1 MGYDEFGFYKVFF
14 YLVIQIDKYIASRE
28 VGFVINGKGSW
39 LVEQGQVIMVKI
51 NGFERMGMVIETL

>member
-28 VGFVINGKGSW
+28 VGFVINGKGIW
-39 LVEQGQVIMVKI
+39 LVEQG
-51 NGFERMGMVIETL
+51 